1 MNHKKITLD
10 TERKSFE
17 SIIAMQGDNKSRYI
31 DATIV
36 NRSIPVDL
44 TGCAVKFSAIK
55 PDITDIFNDAVIID
69 AKGGKVQIEL
79 TNQTLAKEGVIQA
92 TLVILKEDMQLSVL
106 PFFITVIENPY
117 NPNAI
122 ESKPEYQALN
132 NALIVADGYA
142 KELQDASVNL
152 EEKYTTRLNNFGSQL
167 DKKANNN
174 DVRNKYYDAV
184 KGLDTET
191 PINDF
196 RFRRLHS
203 RSLNKN
209 LKYHMSS
216 MDFTKDFV
224 NLLAGNMYQELETT
238 NTLTQTITN
247 GKFNLSNN
255 GDTGSQSRRV
265 LGKFN
270 LFSTYEISIE
280 NIIRQTT
287 LGVRCGI
294 NLINKVDDELYNIF
308 VSFNS
313 LNKLEVRSEMF
324 KSGVSQGII
333 VNHTEDNTDN
343 KATLLFTVLRD
354 RVDVYIVIDNIKRFL
369 VTVNIAKTLNT
380 INLINRTTVALYT
393 RLNPNESVTYTKF
406 ENYYDNGI
414 SQGDIKPIRYK
425 NGSTLIKNG
434 RIYFTA
440 SSRFQRDSYQT
451 IISQNIS
458 GDDYR
463 LEGILMFVV
472 NNKIGHDIASSI
484 LYDNDNGKFLIWN
497 TSFNNNH
504 ILSYGEAY
512 CDVIHGINFIDMTLM
527 EEGLV
532 NDTDFKAKY
541 GDEDPDFFY
550 NYETKKWNLIICR
563 LTYVEEESKE
573 IYRYY
578 LFESDEPFH
587 NYVFKQKTLTGA
599 NTGGSIVKISNQ
611 YYIICG
617 SNYHVTSQYNIYN
630 LNDLSTFK
638 SLLFDYADGGYRGW
652 GTVFPIPCGN
662 YTKYGWI
669 TFDRESEGQTQWTYG
684 NIYYYESDMLNKGC
698 EYNIKYSY

>member
-1 MNHKKITLD
+1 MSIQNYLNQI
-10 TERKSFE
+10 KSAVFGKDVRQ
-17 SIIAMQGDNKSRYI
+17 SIHD
-31 DATIV
+31 
-36 NRSIPVDL
+36 
-44 TGCAVKFSAIK
+44 AIK
-55 PDITDIFNDAVIID
+55 QCYD
-69 AKGGKVQIEL
+69 
-79 TNQTLAKEGVIQA
+79 
-92 TLVILKEDMQLSVL
+92 
-106 PFFITVIENPY
+106 
-117 NPNAI
+117 
-122 ESKPEYQALN
+122 
-132 NALIVADGYA
+132 
-142 KELQDASVNL
+142 DASIDHDNANMEVKLARGSHDTLNERFTSV
-152 EEKYTTRLNNFGSQL
+152 EENIKNNSEQL